1 MSVTVQSVV
10 DRAEFIFQDTSNIR
24 WTTAEL
30 LLWLNDA
37 QREIALLKPDATA
50 TNTTITLATGTKQ
63 TLPSGGNR
71 LLKVVRNMSAASSG
85 TGKTAIR
92 IVSRDALDTQ
102 EPNWHDPTVAGYSK
116 HGTTVKNYMYSEE
129 DPRTFYVYPGVAGNA
144 YIELV
149 YSANPA
155 TVAINANLGVPDVLA
170 NAVLDYVLYRGYMKE
185 TETADQ
191 QRATTHF
198 QLFMTSVMGK
208 TNIDSITSPNFTA
221 GNASGLAPV
230 TNMSGVQG

>member
-37 QREIALLKPDATA
+37 QREIALFKPDATA

-71 LLKVVRNMSAASSG
+71 LLKIVRNMSAASSG

-92 IVSRDALDTQ
+92 LVSRDALDTQ
-102 EPNWHDPTVAGYSK
+102 EPNWHDPTVTGYAK
-116 HGTTVKNYMYSEE
+116 HGAIVKNYMYSEE
-129 DPRTFYVYPGVAGNA
+129 DPRNFYVFPGVAGNA

-149 YSANPA
+149 YSSNPA

-191 QRATTHF
+191 QRASSHY
-198 QLFMTSVMGK
+198 QLFIASVTGK
-208 TNIDSITSPNFTA
+208 TQIDSVTSPNFTGSIPSTA
-221 GNASGLAPV
+221 QIPSVGG
-230 TNMSGVQG
+230 QI